1 MNRNYRY
8 RGLFWIGTLI
18 VFSVAPVV
26 LMLVGPRPVGKP
38 FWREL
43 SVALGF
49 SGLALMSLQFALTA
63 RLHSVKEPF
72 GSDIVYF
79 FHHKISLLAFGL
91 ILAHPLSLFIFY
103 PSTLGLLNL
112 ATAPWRARAGV
123 VSLLALIGLIVF
135 SVYRKQLK
143 IEYNRWR
150 IWHGILAIVATL
162 LALGHIF
169 LVGNYVNTPWK
180 RALWIVYAIAWV
192 GMLLYMRVIRPLEML
207 SHPWEVEEV
216 KAERGLSWT
225 LTLKPVGHAGMQFMP
240 GQFAW
245 LTAWNS
251 PFADTENPFS
261 FSSSAESPARV
272 SFTIKQLGDF
282 TATIKD
288 MKPGQRVYLD
298 GPFGAFGIDRQD
310 HAEEFVFIAGGIG
323 ITPMM
328 SMLKTLADRADQR
341 PLTLIYAGRTWDE
354 LTFREELQELAHRLN
369 LKLYFVLERPP
380 EDWDGETGFVTHA
393 MLDRLLPEDRTPNRM
408 EIFICGPPPMMNAV
422 EKALLHLNI
431 PLEDFHSERF
441 DLV

>member
-1 MNRNYRY
+1 MNQSYRN
-8 RGLFWIGTLI
+8 RGLFWIGVLV
-18 VFSVAPVV
+18 VFAIAPMV
-26 LMLVGPRPVGKP
+26 LMLVGPRPAGKP

-63 RLHSVKEPF
+63 RLHRIKEPF

-79 FHHKISLLAFGL
+79 FHHKISLVAFGL

-112 ATAPWRARAGV
+112 VSAPWRARAGV

-143 IEYNRWR
+143 IEYNSWR
-150 IWHGILAIVATL
+150 IWHGILAIAATL
-162 LALGHIF
+162 LALTHIF

-180 RALWIVYAIAWV
+180 RVLWILYAVAWV
-192 GMLLYMRVIRPLEML
+192 GILLYMRVIRPLEMMRR
-207 SHPWEVEEV
+207 PWEVAEV
-216 KAERGLSWT
+216 KEERGLTWT
-225 LTLKPVGHAGMQFMP
+225 LTLMPVGHAGMEFMP

-261 FSSSAESPARV
+261 FSSSAESPGRV

-282 TATIKD
+282 TSTIKE

-310 HAEEFVFIAGGIG
+310 HAEEFVFIAGGVG

-328 SMLKTLADRADQR
+328 SMLLTLADRCDPR

-354 LTFREELQELAHRLN
+354 LTFREELQSLVERLN
-369 LKLYFVLERPP
+369 LKIHFVLEKPP
-380 EDWDGETGFVTHA
+380 EGWQGEVGFVTHE
-393 MLDRLLPEDRTPNRM
+393 MLDRLLPKDRTYNRM
-408 EIFICGPPPMMNAV
+408 ETFICGPPPMMNAV
-422 EKALLHLNI
+422 EKSLLRLNI
-431 PLEDFHSERF
+431 RLEDFHSERF